1 MRDSTSLST
10 SSSGERLTIL
20 EDMVQHYE
28 YLASTEIDSIGPT
41 EKMHLET
48 ARKQIAKLQKLLAA
62 SDRNENA
69 SISSED
75 LEFSNSF
82 IDLFTLSAFSTE
94 FAELNQSENGQFTSE
109 DMATLAESIRTFA
122 LGIEENDRSLFRNV
136 SS

>member
-62 SDRNENA
+62 SDRHENT

-94 FAELNQSENGQFTSE
+94 FAELNQGENGQFTSE

>member
-28 YLASTEIDSIGPT
+28 NLASTEIDSLGPP
-41 EKMHLET
+41 EKMHLEA